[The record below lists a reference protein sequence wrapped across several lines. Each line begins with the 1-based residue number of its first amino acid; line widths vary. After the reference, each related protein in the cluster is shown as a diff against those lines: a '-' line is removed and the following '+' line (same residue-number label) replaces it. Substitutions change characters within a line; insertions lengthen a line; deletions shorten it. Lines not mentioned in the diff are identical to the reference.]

1 MHMTPDIHS
10 PCAGAVRQLDTAPAR
25 RRALPVL
32 MLAASLLAGCAQMP
46 PMVEQLQADK
56 KTRIRVLVEDAPFK
70 YTVPAAMDVA
80 GGGFPLL
87 VLAGALVAVSVQNSL
102 ENANARLASA
112 AAEKKLPTD
121 HRQAF
126 LAELVRRL
134 ALLGVSVDVVAV
146 PFVSNSIGGDRRMFK
161 PSTTMVTTPTEDP
174 VFVLNLDVGTCTFGA
189 ASPCVRY
196 FFFQQPAPA
205 KPQPLANS
213 DIMRNPVTPAT
224 IVRYRGA
231 FGTAPDY
238 AKVDTK
244 ADATEMKRYKT
255 IDDAVLNI
263 AEFDAQL
270 SKIVPLAVA
279 DLVRLLEPRAPE
291 ATPATPATKVV
302 ALP

>member
-1 MHMTPDIHS
+1 MTTTTHRLSVPAGRPAS
-10 PCAGAVRQLDTAPAR
+10 PV
-25 RRALPVL
+25 RRAQALL
-32 MLAASLLAGCAQMP
+32 LLASALLTGCAQMP
-46 PMVEQLQADK
+46 PMVEQLQADQK
-56 KTRIRVLVEDAPFK
+56 KRIRVLVEDAPFK

-102 ENANARLASA
+102 ENANARLATA

-161 PSTTMVTTPTEDP
+161 PSASMVTVPTDDP

-196 FFFQQPAPA
+196 FFFQQPTPA
-205 KPQPLANS
+205 KPQAPANS
-213 DIMRNPVTPAT
+213 DVMRNPVTPAT
-224 IVRYRGA
+224 AVRYRGA

-238 AKVDTK
+238 AKVDAK
-244 ADATEMKRYKT
+244 ADAKADAPEIKRYKT
-255 IDDAVLNI
+255 IDEAVQSI

-270 SKIVPLAVA
+270 SKIVLLAVA

-291 ATPATPATKVV
+291 TTPATKVV